1 MKRALRR
8 LVWGAV
14 ALLAAMLPVQ
24 RTAAHKPITSKYTY
38 NHDVFPIFRDRCS
51 RCHVTGGVAPMSL
64 VTYEDAFPWAQSL
77 QSELIVGTMP
87 PATADVAYGA
97 IKQAQPLAA
106 KYLDVILGDR
116 RLRRLAL
123 HDRPS
128 AQRRR
133 RILLY
138 LTPD

>member
-1 MKRALRR
+1 
-8 LVWGAV
+8 
-14 ALLAAMLPVQ
+14 
-24 RTAAHKPITSKYTY
+24 
-38 NHDVFPIFRDRCS
+38 
-51 RCHVTGGVAPMSL
+51 MSL
-64 VTYEDAFPWAQSL
+64 VTYEDAIPWAQSL

-123 HDRPS
+123 HGGGVRASDAASSRTS
-128 AQRRR
+128 SSGATRSRYLRGRRSR
-133 RILLY
+133 LEPVVFD
-138 LTPD
+138 LTPTREFWP